1 MKLERLI
8 LGVTYRCQCRCVH
21 CSQGSYPVDPKG
33 ELTFEEIRR
42 VVEAASEHKL
52 KELNLFG
59 GEALL
64 REDIFDILHAVRDKT
79 QYLTL
84 DSNGVRITEDIARK
98 LKQAR
103 LSLLYMSL
111 FSADPEFNEQMHRRK
126 GVFDEIM
133 ESTDILV
140 NEGIPLFYSTCIFRE
155 HLKDGRLEELIALAK
170 RKKVNGIRLLYPLA
184 SGSWFDNNDILLT
197 EEEKAAVNRYVD
209 NRFVFVSEGMNL
221 PDFEG
226 CPAISGGSLFIS
238 PYGEVQ
244 PCNFVPV
251 YLGNIREEP
260 LEIILDR
267 AKRHHFFTP
276 RHQQARCPM
285 MTPEFLRMIEQGMD
299 PQSHLYPL
307 GDFQKIEF
315 HTGCTN
321 GCPECQSR
329 SESMGPDIRSQL
341 DALWNT
347 ETLHYSDIWLRG
359 GEPFLHPEAFYVL
372 EEITQHGYNAC
383 AVSNARIFATL
394 ERAEKA
400 ARAGLREVHVPVW
413 GQTPEEYDA
422 YVRIENGHK
431 HMLAG
436 IKRLSER
443 NVTVVAYVDP
453 DNRDFPNLLLKA
465 GVDRVV
471 YYRLHDLFYCDRLK
485 DFGRMEVP
493 GALIQET
500 KKKTPKLLVPLRKS
514 P

>member
-33 ELTFEEIRR
+33 ELTFDEIRR
-42 VVEAASEHKL
+42 VVEDASEHKL

-84 DSNGVRITEDIARK
+84 DTNGVRVTEDTARK

-103 LSLLYMSL
+103 VSLLYMSL
-111 FSADPEFNEQMHRRK
+111 FSADAEFNEQMHRRK

-133 ESTDILV
+133 RSTDILV
-140 NEGIPLFYSTCIFRE
+140 REGIPLFYSTCIFRE

-184 SGSWFDNNDILLT
+184 SGSWFDNTGILLT
-197 EEEKAAVNRYVD
+197 DEEKAAINRHVD

-244 PCNFVPV
+244 PCNFVPI

-260 LEIILDR
+260 LDVILDR
-267 AKRHHFFTP
+267 ARRHRFFSP
-276 RHQQARCPM
+276 VHQQGRCPM
-285 MTPEFLRMIEQGMD
+285 MTPDFLRMIEQGID
-299 PQSHLYPL
+299 PKSHLYPL

-321 GCPECQSR
+321 GCPECTSRSR
-329 SESMGPDIRSQL
+329 SEGPSLRSQL
-341 DALWNT
+341 DALWKA
-347 ETLHYSDIWLRG
+347 EPLDYSDVWLRG
-359 GEPFLHPEAFYVL
+359 GEPFLHPQAFEIV
-372 EEITQHGYNAC
+372 EEITRHGYNAC
-383 AVSNARIFATL
+383 AIGNARIFASPDMV
-394 ERAEKA
+394 AKA
-400 ARAGLREVHVPVW
+400 SKAGLRELHVPVW
-413 GQTPEEYDA
+413 GQSTAEYDA
-422 YVRIENGHK
+422 YVRVADAHK

-436 IKRLSER
+436 IKRLAEK
-443 NVTVVAYVDP
+443 NVTVVAYLDP
-453 DNRDFPNLLLKA
+453 DNRELPSLLLRA

-471 YYRLHDLFYCDRLK
+471 YYRLNDLFYCDRLR
-485 DFGRMEVP
+485 DFGRMEMPNSRVE
-493 GALIQET
+493 GT
-500 KKKTPKLLVPLRKS
+500 KKKTPEPFIRLRKTL
-514 P
+514 